1 MVISDAERKAEIRS
15 FLKSFGID
23 NVTDEECDAYLRS
36 QDEYIE
42 ERKFAE
48 DNNIFSTDV
57 ESVKNGSMTLQEAQE
72 AKRKADI
79 LALARRITTDEKEP
93 GKSGGRNV

>member
-1 MVISDAERKAEIRS
+1 MVMSKAERRAEMRS

-23 NVTDEECDAYLRS
+23 NVTDEECDEYLKGD
-36 QDEYIE
+36 DEYFE

-48 DNNIFSTDV
+48 KHNIFSTDV

-72 AKRKADI
+72 ARRKSEQRLLNEVYD
-79 LALARRITTDEKEP
+79 K
-93 GKSGGRNV
+93 